1 MNDWVT
7 VASNVG
13 PVEIAVLKDRF
24 EEEGIAYFIK
34 DENNPYIFSGGNN
47 AFGGFFGGIKIQVRE
62 NDKERALEILKET
75 GYLDDPSALRT
86 V

>member
-7 VASNVG
+7 IAYYVN

-24 EEEGIAYFIK
+24 EEEGIACFVK
-34 DENNPYIFSGGNN
+34 EENSAYQFSTNGGT
-47 AFGGFFGGIKIQVRE
+47 KIQVRE

-75 GYLDDPSALRT
+75 GYLE
-86 V
+86 